1 VSKRPIVL
9 SKETCYSRHKGYM
22 LEYGESPEHIQ
33 NGHID
38 MTITTKK
45 KKQGYMRNYG
55 EDPAKPETYMKAAE
69 HIQTGSIE
77 MTITIFAGKRALLLQ
92 KGSKETLYI
101 GKRDLLD
108 LYGHRDDNHHFRR

>member
-1 VSKRPIVL
+1 
-9 SKETCYSRHKGYM
+9 
-22 LEYGESPEHIQ
+22 
-33 NGHID
+33 
-38 MTITTKK
+38 
-45 KKQGYMRNYG
+45 MRNYG

-101 GKRDLLD
+101 RKRDLLD